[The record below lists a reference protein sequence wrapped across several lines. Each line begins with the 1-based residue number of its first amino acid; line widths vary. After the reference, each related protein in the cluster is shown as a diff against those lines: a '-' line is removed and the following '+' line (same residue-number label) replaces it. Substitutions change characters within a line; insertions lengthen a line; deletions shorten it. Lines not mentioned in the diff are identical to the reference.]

1 MKLYRSCSF
10 KYLHDLSGAGARIN
24 GGRWNSVGRAALYTS
39 ESKSLAILEVLANTP
54 LAILRANFSILTLEI
69 TGSFSTDEY
78 TLSDLPAGWNA
89 YPVPVSVTRMGDRW
103 LTAGKTLLLKVPSVI
118 VPSEHNVIVNP
129 MHPDFSKIK
138 ITATEKL
145 VIDKRIEGHL

>member
-1 MKLYRSCSF
+1 MKLYRACSF

-24 GGRWNSVGRAALYTS
+24 GGRWNSVGKAALYTS
-39 ESKSLAILEVLANTP
+39 ENKSLAILEVLANTP

-78 TLSDLPAGWNA
+78 AVKDLPDGWNA
-89 YPVPVSVTRMGDRW
+89 YPVPISITRLGDRW
-103 LTAGKTLLLKVPSVI
+103 LTDGKTLLLKVPSVI
-118 VPSEHNVIVNP
+118 VPSEYNVIINP
-129 MHPDFSKIK
+129 SHPDFNKIT

-145 VIDKRIEGHL
+145 AIDKRTEQNL

>member
-69 TGSFSTDEY
+69 TGSFLTDEY

-118 VPSEHNVIVNP
+118 VPSEYNVIVNP

-145 VIDKRIEGHL
+145 VIDKRIEEHL

>member
-89 YPVPVSVTRMGDRW
+89 YPVPVAVTRMGDRW

-118 VPSEHNVIVNP
+118 VPSEYNVIVNP

>member
-1 MKLYRSCSF
+1 VKLYRSCSF

-54 LAILRANFSILTLEI
+54 LAVLRANFSILTLEI
-69 TGSFSTDEY
+69 TGSFLTDEY

-118 VPSEHNVIVNP
+118 VPSEYNVIVNP

-145 VIDKRIEGHL
+145 VIDKRIEEHL

>member
-1 MKLYRSCSF
+1 MKLYRACSF

-24 GGRWNSVGRAALYTS
+24 GGRWNSVGKAALYTS

-78 TLSDLPAGWNA
+78 TLKELPAEWDT
-89 YPVPVSVTRMGDRW
+89 YPVPISVTRMGDRW

-118 VPSEHNVIVNP
+118 VPSECNVIINP
-129 MHPDFSKIK
+129 IHPDFSKIK
-138 ITATEKL
+138 IKATEKL
-145 VIDKRIEGHL
+145 VIDKRIEENL

>member
-69 TGSFSTDEY
+69 TGSVLTDEY
-78 TLSDLPAGWNA
+78 TPGDLPAGWNA
-89 YPVPVSVTRMGDRW
+89 YPVPAAVTRMGDRW

>member
-89 YPVPVSVTRMGDRW
+89 YPVPAAVTRMGDRW

>member
-24 GGRWNSVGRAALYTS
+24 GGRWNSVGKAALYTS

-103 LTAGKTLLLKVPSVI
+103 LTAGKALLLKVPSVI
-118 VPSEHNVIVNP
+118 VPSEYNVIVNP
-129 MHPDFSKIK
+129 MHPDFSKVK
-138 ITATEKL
+138 IAATEKL
-145 VIDKRIEGHL
+145 VIDKRIEEHL

>member
-39 ESKSLAILEVLANTP
+39 ESKSLAIPEVLANTP

-69 TGSFSTDEY
+69 TGSFLTDEY

-118 VPSEHNVIVNP
+118 LPSEYNFIVNP
-129 MHPDFSKIK
+129 NHPHFSKIK
-138 ITATEKL
+138 IKATEKL
-145 VIDKRIEGHL
+145 VIDKRIEEHL